1 MAKDKK
7 AKKAKKAASPEI
19 ADVSASILKGFKPIN
34 DSAKVQVFNAKD
46 GATLSQMIKAAEKDG
61 RRNVVVQGGW
71 GAGAG
76 QFTAKVA
83 EKDGA
88 LFSFIVF
95 KDRPGYLF
103 NVFVEKVKNSE
114 GKKFPGLHQA
124 GTPDQALAESLTKG
138 ETLSIVASG
147 TTRIYGNIQGRV

>member
-7 AKKAKKAASPEI
+7 AKKVASPEI
-19 ADVSASILKGFKPIN
+19 ADVSTSSILKGFKPVN
-34 DSAKVQVFNAKD
+34 DSSKVQVFSAKN
-46 GATLSQMIKAAEKDG
+46 GETLAQMIKAAEKDG
-61 RRNVVVQGGW
+61 RTNVVVQGGW

-88 LFSFIVF
+88 LFAFVVF

-103 NVFVEKVKNSE
+103 NVFVEKVKSSE
-114 GKKFPGLHQA
+114 GKKFPGVHQA
-124 GTPDQALAESLTKG
+124 GTPDQQLAESLTKG
-138 ETLSIVASG
+138 EALSIVAGG